1 LTALEEAL
9 PDPDNEPAGGLSM
22 KRLTDLWTA
31 ALAVAALS
39 VASADAADF
48 YEGKQIRVTT
58 GGVAGGGNDIFTR
71 LLTAHMGKYIPGNP
85 SFLVSNMTE
94 AGGLRVAGYT
104 YNVAKKDGTEFTN
117 FLRASLLEPLLGQ
130 EAAQFKPQEFNWI
143 GTPSS
148 YADDGFLFVIRSAL
162 PYKTIDDLRKAST
175 PLSVAQRGDIF
186 TLLTREAV
194 GANLKFITGYKGG
207 EDILALRRGEI
218 DAMGASFN
226 NTMRKDDMGYKEG
239 FIRVMVQYGHDQRMK
254 DLPNVPMGRELTSNP
269 DDLALIKFSEEPL
282 SLGSPFGA
290 PPGVPADRV
299 EILRKAF
306 KQTMEDAEYKAAI
319 VKAGSEYSPK
329 YHDHIDQVLKGLF
342 SAPPAVIARFK
353 KMSEM
358 R

>member
-1 LTALEEAL
+1 
-9 PDPDNEPAGGLSM
+9 M
-22 KRLTDLWTA
+22 KRLTSLWTA
-31 ALAVAALS
+31 ALAVAALGI
-39 VASADAADF
+39 ASADAADF
-48 YEGKQIRVTT
+48 YEGKQIRVST

-71 LLTAHMGKYIPGNP
+71 LITAHMGKYIPGNP

-148 YADDGFLFVIRSAL
+148 YVDDGFLFVIRSEL
-162 PYKTIDDLRKAST
+162 PYKTMDELRKT
-175 PLSVAQRGDIF
+175 PNPLSVAQRGDIF
-186 TLLTREAV
+186 TLLSKEGL

-207 EDILALRRGEI
+207 EDILALRRKEI

-226 NTMRKDDMGYKEG
+226 NTVRKDDLGYKDG
-239 FIRVMVQYGHDQRMK
+239 FIRVMVQFGHEQRMK
-254 DLPNVPMGRELTSNP
+254 DLPNVPTARELVSKP
-269 DDLALIKFSEEPL
+269 EDLALVKFSEEPL

-290 PPGVPADRV
+290 PPGVPADRI

-319 VKAGSEYSPK
+319 LKAGSEYSPR
-329 YHDHIDQVLKGLF
+329 DHNHIEQVLKNLYGA
-342 SAPPAVIARFK
+342 SPAVVDRFK

>member
-1 LTALEEAL
+1 MNKLT
-9 PDPDNEPAGGLSM
+9 
-22 KRLTDLWTA
+22 TLWSA
-31 ALAVAALS
+31 ALAVMALGI
-39 VASADAADF
+39 ANAGAADF
-48 YEGKQIRVTT
+48 YEGKQIRITT

-71 LLTAHMGKYIPGNP
+71 LLAAHMGKYIPGNP

-148 YADDGFLFVIRSAL
+148 YADDGFLFVIRSEL
-162 PYKTIDDLRKAST
+162 PYKTMDDLRKAPN

-186 TLLTREAV
+186 TLLTKEAL

-207 EDILALRRGEI
+207 EDILALRRSEI
-218 DAMGASFN
+218 DGMGASFN
-226 NTMRKDDMGYKEG
+226 NTMRKDDLGYKEG
-239 FIRVMVQYGHDQRMK
+239 FIRVMVQYGHEQRMK
-254 DLPNVPMGRELTSNP
+254 EIPDVPTGRELVSKP

-306 KQTMEDAEYKAAI
+306 KQTMDDPEYKAAI
-319 VKAGSEYSPK
+319 AKAGSEYSPK
-329 YHDHIDQVLKGLF
+329 DHTHIDQVLKSLYGA
-342 SAPPAVIARFK
+342 SPAVIARFK
-353 KMSEM
+353 KMNEM